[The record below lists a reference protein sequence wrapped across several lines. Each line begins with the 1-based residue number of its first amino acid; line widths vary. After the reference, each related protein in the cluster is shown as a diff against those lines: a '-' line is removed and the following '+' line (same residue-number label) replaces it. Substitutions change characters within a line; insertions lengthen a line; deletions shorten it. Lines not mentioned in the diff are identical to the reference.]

1 MPGEEFLDGPDE
13 PSTRRQGPKLHNFR
27 SGDLKK
33 EEQHLEQ
40 SWEKCLHFNAVVI
53 PHRIITLYDQRG
65 ECTRIICTN
74 ALHRGDDKKDVDR
87 QYTRSG
93 R

>member
-1 MPGEEFLDGPDE
+1 MPA
-13 PSTRRQGPKLHNFR
+13 
-27 SGDLKK
+27 
-33 EEQHLEQ
+33 
-40 SWEKCLHFNAVVI
+40 FNAVVI
-53 PHRIITLYDQRG
+53 PHRIMTLYNQRG

-87 QYTRSG
+87 QHTRSG